1 MRKYVS
7 VNDDML
13 RRIEERRDERN
24 DATTSATIKFL
35 IEEGL
40 KAGELKSELVEMERR
55 LNERIDKFEHSLRK
69 DNDSLLSQSADK
81 LSAASKKISGTT
93 RQATLASQV
102 GIATM
107 LMTAVFNIN
116 FGNAIKSDFFVHKGM
131 EKLDLNE
138 IIDFFLKAGGS
149 MAYDRDS
156 FKNIWAAMRDV
167 ESAGGETLADVL
179 FGGDSY
185 AAEVAVHEGVAPRDE
200 D

>member
-7 VNDDML
+7 VNDDIL
-13 RRIEERRDERN
+13 RRIEERREERN
-24 DATTSATIKFL
+24 DATMSATINYL

-40 KAGELKSELVEMERR
+40 KSEEKKSELAEMERR
-55 LNERIDKFEHSLRK
+55 LSERIDKFEHSLRK
-69 DNDSLLSQSADK
+69 DNDALLSQSADK
-81 LSAASKKISGTT
+81 LSAASKKISATT
-93 RQATLASQV
+93 RQATLSSQV

-131 EKLDLNE
+131 EQLDLNE
-138 IIDFFLKAGGS
+138 IIDFFLKAAGA

-156 FKNIWAAMRDV
+156 FNNIWAAMRDV

-185 AAEVAVHEGVAPRDE
+185 AAEVAVREGIAPREE